1 MNCLVNI
8 IFILLQFIVILI
20 ANQLNVEEVSSGLR
34 KPIYLTAPMYSSD
47 TLFIAEQFGQIK
59 TVIDRKKYSVLIDLS
74 SEVHNPRM
82 PGDERG
88 LLGMALDPEF
98 TKNRKFYVNYVNKE
112 NVTII
117 ASFKLKA
124 NELIADLNSKKII
137 LEIPQP
143 YSNHNG
149 GQLAFGH
156 DKYLYIG
163 LGDGGYAG
171 DPKLNGQNKNSLL
184 GTILRIDVNGEDPYE
199 IPIGNPFEKMNKAKK
214 EIWCYG
220 LRNPWRFSFDRLT
233 GDLYIGDVGQNNW
246 EEINYLSLSY
256 PNKNNFGWNVMEG
269 GHCYNSNDDCKQ
281 TKYVSPIFE
290 YPNNANYI
298 KTLIGWKQNKAKGC
312 SVTGG
317 YVYRGKNIVSIK
329 GMYFFGDYCTGKIWS
344 FKVKD
349 GSAEDFIEWNISGI
363 KDELYISSFGE
374 DGLGELY
381 IIDHTGKVYLVKSV
395 S

>member
-199 IPIGNPFEKMNKAKK
+199 IPIGNPFEKMNKARK

-256 PNKNNFGWNVMEG
+256 PNKNNFGWKVMEG